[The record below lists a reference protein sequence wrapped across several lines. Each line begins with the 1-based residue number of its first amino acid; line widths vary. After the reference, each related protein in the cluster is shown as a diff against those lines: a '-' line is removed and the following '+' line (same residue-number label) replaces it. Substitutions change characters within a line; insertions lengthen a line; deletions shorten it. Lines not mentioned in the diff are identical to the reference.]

1 MKPEARKNL
10 DAVLKWVIT
19 LVRIAIGWH
28 FYTKVYPRSL
38 SLNGVLRH
46 TCRIKMDLFPVVS
59 SSGRKQCCYIGYRF
73 PEHLWPRQADSEME
87 K

>member
-28 FYTKVYPRSL
+28 FLYEGISKIIITEWSSAPYLQDQDGSFPRCFRL
-38 SLNGVLRH
+38 WQKTVL
-46 TCRIKMDLFPVVS
+46 L
-59 SSGRKQCCYIGYRF
+59 YR
-73 PEHLWPRQADSEME
+73 L
-87 K
+87 